1 MKDGGKLGKKDT
13 VTKEYMRNPTVFAD
27 AFNQYLYHGRQVIKP
42 ENLKELDGSEI
53 AVPYGSENA
62 SVPEQRYR
70 DVLKTMMTDG
80 NMAYCI
86 LGIENQSDIHYAIPV
101 KNGLYDFLQ
110 LAHQVTE
117 TAKSHKRKG
126 KKNAGMESSSFSQD
140 EYLSGF
146 YKTDRL
152 LPVVTLTIF
161 YSAEEWDGPLTL
173 REMYADLDDAVMQ
186 HVPDYRVN
194 LIAPGNMTEEEIGEF
209 QSSLKEVLLY
219 IKYSKDKE
227 KLQEVTQKH
236 KNFRSLDRQAA
247 EVIRVTT
254 NSKLKYG
261 QKEEVVNVCLALE
274 EMKMDSERKGERKG
288 EIKGSVETYQEVD
301 FSLQDT
307 VQRVAKKFNL
317 SLQESEEEVR
327 KYWK

>member
-126 KKNAGMESSSFSQD
+126 KKNAGIESS
-140 EYLSGF
+140 
-146 YKTDRL
+146 
-152 LPVVTLTIF
+152 
-161 YSAEEWDGPLTL
+161 
-173 REMYADLDDAVMQ
+173 
-186 HVPDYRVN
+186 
-194 LIAPGNMTEEEIGEF
+194 
-209 QSSLKEVLLY
+209 
-219 IKYSKDKE
+219 
-227 KLQEVTQKH
+227 
-236 KNFRSLDRQAA
+236 
-247 EVIRVTT
+247 
-254 NSKLKYG
+254 
-261 QKEEVVNVCLALE
+261 
-274 EMKMDSERKGERKG
+274 
-288 EIKGSVETYQEVD
+288 
-301 FSLQDT
+301 
-307 VQRVAKKFNL
+307 KFFTG
-317 SLQESEEEVR
+317 
-327 KYWK
+327 